1 MTPRAP
7 AMGMATLADTDRLHL
22 VRATTGPPDRQAAR
36 LVVRDPVRAYMS
48 ALRRGQH
55 VRLMTDNSEE
65 FDRCHVE

>member
-36 LVVRDPVRAYMS
+36 LVVRDPVRACTCPRSGAVGNMCD
-48 ALRRGQH
+48 LDDGR
-55 VRLMTDNSEE
+55 
-65 FDRCHVE
+65 

>member
-1 MTPRAP
+1 
-7 AMGMATLADTDRLHL
+7 MGMATLADTDRLHL

-36 LVVRDPVRAYMS
+36 LVRDPVRAAYMS

-55 VRLMTDNSEE
+55 VRLMTDDSEE